1 MHLNSELLF
10 FKYAKEYFKP
20 HMIIIEIGPDKV
32 PSTYNSLIEDTT
44 ISWDTLDIYQS
55 NKITYCVTEE
65 YVYPIN
71 DNCYDIV
78 LSGNV
83 MEHVKKIWIW
93 IKELARICK
102 KGGYVI
108 IINPVSW
115 IYHEAP
121 IDCWRAYPEGMKA
134 LYEEAGLEVV
144 MSVWESLETPNYRRY
159 IPGISLQHHGR
170 NYRIISMLLGKFGW
184 PVERSYDTIT
194 IGRKV

>member
-10 FKYAKEYFKP
+10 LKYAKEYFNSK
-20 HMIIIEIGPDKV
+20 IKVIEIGPDKV
-32 PSTYNSLIEDTT
+32 PSTYNCLIRDTT
-44 ISWDTLDIYQS
+44 ITWDTLDIYKS
-55 NKITYCVTEE
+55 NKVTYCVPEE
-65 YVYPIN
+65 NVYPIN
-71 DNCYDIV
+71 DNYYDIV
-78 LSGNV
+78 LSGQV
-83 MEHVKKIWIW
+83 MEHVKKIWMW

-102 KGGYVI
+102 RNGYVI

-115 IYHEAP
+115 IYHESP

-144 MSVWESLETPNYRRY
+144 MSVWESLEIPNYRRY
-159 IPGISLQHHGR
+159 TPGISLQHHGWK
-170 NYRIISMLLGKFGW
+170 YRIINMLLGKFGW